1 MIKVENLTKRYAGH
15 PAIQDLTFEVGKGE
29 IMGFLGPNGAGK
41 STTMRILSSFMPP
54 TSGRASIAGFDIFEQ
69 SLQARAHLGYMPEN
83 VPLYNDMRVT
93 EYLDYRAALKGVP
106 HRRIAERVGDVKEL
120 CGLKEVEKKIIG
132 TLSKGYRQRVGLAD
146 ALVHEPDLLILDE
159 PTSGLDP
166 NQIRQVRDL
175 IKNLGK
181 QHTILLSTHIL
192 PEVEM
197 TCSRV
202 IIINKGRIEACDT
215 PENLLGQI
223 RTASGV
229 VVEAKVGS
237 DNGVE
242 ELKKIAGVRDVTA
255 STEGEWEI
263 FALRVEANTDVREE
277 VYRLASARHWTL
289 RELTQRKATLED
301 VFVEITH
308 PDEVKRENHGRASF
322 ILPVAAS
329 LGEAR
334 DARRLP
340 NRRHRCPQGS
350 GYRSPIRQMPCVSST
365 PFSLAKCGAI
375 STHQS
380 RTSFSSFSSS
390 SAGRILFP
398 ALVHEREAGAL
409 FRPGSVF

>member
-1 MIKVENLTKRYAGH
+1 MIKVENLTKRYAGQT
-15 PAIQDLTFEVGKGE
+15 AIQDLNFEVGKGE

-54 TSGRASIAGFDIFEQ
+54 TSGRATIAGFDIFEQ

-106 HRRIAERVGDVKEL
+106 HRRVAERVGDVKEL

-132 TLSKGYRQRVGLAD
+132 ALSKGYRQRVGLAD

-202 IIINKGRIEACDT
+202 IIINRGRIEACDT
-215 PENLLGQI
+215 PENLLGRI
-223 RTASGV
+223 RTAGGV
-229 VVEAKVGS
+229 TVEAKVGA
-237 DNGVE
+237 DDGAE
-242 ELKKIAGVRDVTA
+242 ELRKIAGVRDVTA
-255 STEGEWEI
+255 SDDGDWQI

-277 VYRLASARHWTL
+277 VYRLANERRWTL
-289 RELTQRKATLED
+289 RELTQRRATLED

-308 PDEVKRENHGRASF
+308 PDEV
-322 ILPVAAS
+322 
-329 LGEAR
+329 
-334 DARRLP
+334 
-340 NRRHRCPQGS
+340 
-350 GYRSPIRQMPCVSST
+350 
-365 PFSLAKCGAI
+365 
-375 STHQS
+375 
-380 RTSFSSFSSS
+380 
-390 SAGRILFP
+390 
-398 ALVHEREAGAL
+398 
-409 FRPGSVF
+409 

>member
-1 MIKVENLTKRYAGH
+1 
-15 PAIQDLTFEVGKGE
+15 
-29 IMGFLGPNGAGK
+29 MGFLGPNGAGK

-106 HRRIAERVGDVKEL
+106 HRRVAERVGDVKEL
-120 CGLKEVEKKIIG
+120 CGLKEVEKKLIRA
-132 TLSKGYRQRVGLAD
+132 LSKGFRQRVGLAD

-215 PENLLGQI
+215 PENLLGRI

-229 VVEAKVGS
+229 IVEAKVGS
-237 DNGVE
+237 DNGAE
-242 ELKKIAGVRDVTA
+242 ELKKIPGVRDVTA
-255 STEGEWEI
+255 SVDDGWGI
-263 FALRVEANTDVREE
+263 FALRVEAETDVREE
-277 VYRLASARHWTL
+277 VFRLASARHWTL
-289 RELTQRKATLED
+289 RELSQRKATLED

-308 PDEVKRENHGRASF
+308 PDAE
-322 ILPVAAS
+322 
-329 LGEAR
+329 
-334 DARRLP
+334 
-340 NRRHRCPQGS
+340 
-350 GYRSPIRQMPCVSST
+350 
-365 PFSLAKCGAI
+365 
-375 STHQS
+375 
-380 RTSFSSFSSS
+380 
-390 SAGRILFP
+390 
-398 ALVHEREAGAL
+398 
-409 FRPGSVF
+409 